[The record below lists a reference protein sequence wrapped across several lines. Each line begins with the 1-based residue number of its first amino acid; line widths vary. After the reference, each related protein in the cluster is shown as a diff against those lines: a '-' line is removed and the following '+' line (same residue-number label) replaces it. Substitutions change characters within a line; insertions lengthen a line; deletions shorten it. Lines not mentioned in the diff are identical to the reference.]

1 LKVHATVRIAT
12 VSLVAVIA
20 AALDLSVDAQELPAA
35 GNVNQAR
42 VLAEEVAGGNWLVNG
57 RDFTGKRFS
66 PLEQITEENIGKLGL
81 AWSLD
86 IDSPMGLAV
95 EPIVVDGV
103 IYISGSL
110 DRVYAVDAASGK
122 MRWRVDPQVSLA
134 AMRNSWAARTNRGV
148 AVWEGKV
155 FVGTGDCR
163 MIALDAA
170 TGEQL
175 WQSPVCVDTTRTGV
189 TGAPQV
195 ADGMVFVGYNGS
207 DSGVR
212 GSVVA
217 FDANTGEFAWRFWL
231 TPGDPSKGF
240 ENDALEMAAKTWSGK
255 NWWEVG
261 GATVWDA
268 ISYDAETGL
277 LIVGTGTPGQG
288 LDFAMKT
295 TGDRLFAG
303 SIVAIDA
310 KSGQYVWH
318 YQTAQHTKGYSPDR
332 ENFPGNPDNFNI
344 VFADLVIDD
353 RKRHVLMTIPKT
365 GTFFVLDAKTGEV
378 ISYEATANR
387 PEDPTPDWPTSL

>member
-1 LKVHATVRIAT
+1 MNLRTVASIAT
-12 VSLVAVIA
+12 ASFFAVIA
-20 AALDLSVDAQELPAA
+20 AAPVLSADAQKAAVA

-42 VLAEEVAGGNWLVNG
+42 VLAEEAAGSNWLVNG

-66 PLEQITEENIGKLGL
+66 PLKQITDKNISELGL

-122 MRWRVDPQVSLA
+122 LLWRVDPQVSMT
-134 AMRNSWAARTNRGV
+134 AMRNSWAAHTNRGV

-170 TGEQL
+170 TGIQL
-175 WQSPVCVDTTRTGV
+175 WQSPVCVDTTQTGV

-195 ADGMVFVGYNGS
+195 ADGKVFIGYNGS

-212 GSVVA
+212 GSIVA
-217 FDANTGEFAWRFWL
+217 FDANTGKLAWRFWN

-240 ENDALEMAAKTWSGK
+240 ENEALEMAAEDLVGRKL
-255 NWWEVG
+255 VG
-261 GATVWDA
+261 GRWSRCLGHDQLRRRHGPVDHWYGDTW
-268 ISYDAETGL
+268 
-277 LIVGTGTPGQG
+277 TGT
-288 LDFAMKT
+288 
-295 TGDRLFAG
+295 
-303 SIVAIDA
+303 
-310 KSGQYVWH
+310 
-318 YQTAQHTKGYSPDR
+318 
-332 ENFPGNPDNFNI
+332 
-344 VFADLVIDD
+344 
-353 RKRHVLMTIPKT
+353 
-365 GTFFVLDAKTGEV
+365 
-378 ISYEATANR
+378 
-387 PEDPTPDWPTSL
+387 